1 MTNLCVVVGVNDN
14 RIGAKPIS
22 LIGDKMR
29 YVRMNQISLDLNEV
43 EAIEWKKLN
52 EDEVLSEQIMYSVRI
67 HLKSGKMYTR
77 QIFKNQLEK
86 LKEEY
91 KEMIGE

>member
-22 LIGDKMR
+22 LIGDIMR
-29 YVRMNQISLDLNEV
+29 YVRMNKISLDLNEV

-52 EDEVLSEQIMYSVRI
+52 ED
-67 HLKSGKMYTR
+67 
-77 QIFKNQLEK
+77 
-86 LKEEY
+86 
-91 KEMIGE
+91 